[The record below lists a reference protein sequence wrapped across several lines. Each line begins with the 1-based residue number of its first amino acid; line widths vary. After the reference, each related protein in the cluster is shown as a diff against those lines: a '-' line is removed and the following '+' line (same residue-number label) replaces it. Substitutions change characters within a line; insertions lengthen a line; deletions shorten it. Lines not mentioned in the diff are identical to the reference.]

1 MSDKRATAVVTSY
14 ASLATVVAVASAA
27 DVSSAVAYRKNA
39 DHVMM
44 TAQVSSAVVVDSA
57 HLLVVV
63 VCSHHVAAGVS
74 NNGPDVGQFCSHW

>member
-1 MSDKRATAVVTSY
+1 MVTSY

-44 TAQVSSAVVVDSA
+44 TAQVSSAVVGSA

-63 VCSHHVAAGVS
+63 VVVCSRHVAAGVS
-74 NNGPDVGQFCSHW
+74 NDIPDVGQFCSHW